1 MPTARLATLSSI
13 TSASRHR
20 AHHTRHFHLSLSFTP
35 FSGMARQEL
44 LEDFRFKFR
53 LDGIPDDMYNTD
65 LTSTDECTIW
75 CQMGGQ
81 VARPRRPRLRPH
93 TQSST
98 APPLAAWVGGELFSR
113 SRLAALHCADTSLR
127 PPPAVTS
134 HSALHC
140 RFPLCPPLTLPTPA
154 ASRLFWRSWGRY
166 PPRNRRRQR
175 EGCGSVCRPSAACAV
190 SSTNTKVI
198 SPTCQSLSAACTAK
212 SKPRVHCI
220 ARSAARCRACLAG
233 VLVAR
238 L

>member
-1 MPTARLATLSSI
+1 VPDGRAGGAPSSPSLAPAHAVVDCSSPSSLGGRGAILTQPARRSSLRGYLPPPSACRHLPLCPPLPLPTL
-13 TSASRHR
+13 
-20 AHHTRHFHLSLSFTP
+20 P
-35 FSGMARQEL
+35 
-44 LEDFRFKFR
+44 
-53 LDGIPDDMYNTD
+53 
-65 LTSTDECTIW
+65 
-75 CQMGGQ
+75 
-81 VARPRRPRLRPH
+81 
-93 TQSST
+93 ST
-98 APPLAAWVGGELFSR
+98 AA
-113 SRLAALHCADTSLR
+113 
-127 PPPAVTS
+127 S

-198 SPTCQSLSAACTAK
+198 SPTCQPLSAACTAK